1 MDNTTIHL
9 PDKLAFKQ
17 KEVIKITR
25 LEGKVIDYWQKEFGG
40 FEPTVNSEGEKFYTK
55 TDIQLIL
62 KIRQWIIV
70 EKIEKAR
77 IKEMINGREIKG
89 EEERNVTN
97 PVSNNAD
104 SPGEMKTIR
113 ADQLKIIKQNLKDI
127 LTILNKHDK

>member
-1 MDNTTIHL
+1 MHL

-17 KEVIKITR
+17 KEVIKITS

-55 TDIQLIL
+55 NDIQLIL

-70 EKIEKAR
+70 EKIEKEK
-77 IKEMINGREIKG
+77 IKEMIKGTEIKKK
-89 EEERNVTN
+89 EEHGNTN

-104 SPGEMKTIR
+104 SHGEMKTIS

-127 LTILNKHDK
+127 LTILDKHDK